1 MEWRFKSRFQY
12 RSVID
17 MTPLIDLA
25 FSLLIFFMIS
35 YNASQGRVSSIVV
48 NLPRAIQTGEYREGN
63 TIISINNK
71 NEVFINDAKFNINV
85 LPREIENRKE
95 KMKKGTVIIRG
106 DRKSNYETIVKIMD
120 YLNRSGIPKFTLAT
134 IKSNR

>member
-1 MEWRFKSRFQY
+1 
-12 RSVID
+12 
-17 MTPLIDLA
+17 LA
-25 FSLLIFFMIS
+25 FSLLVFFMIS

-71 NEVFINDAKFNINV
+71 NEVFINDAKFNLSA
-85 LPREIENRKE
+85 LPREIESRKE

>member
-1 MEWRFKSRFQY
+1 
-12 RSVID
+12 

-71 NEVFINDAKFNINV
+71 NEVFINDAKFSIKN
-85 LPREIENRKE
+85 LSREIESRKE

-106 DRKSNYETIVKIMD
+106 DRKANYETIVKIMD
-120 YLNRSGIPKFTLAT
+120 YLNTSGIPKFTLAT